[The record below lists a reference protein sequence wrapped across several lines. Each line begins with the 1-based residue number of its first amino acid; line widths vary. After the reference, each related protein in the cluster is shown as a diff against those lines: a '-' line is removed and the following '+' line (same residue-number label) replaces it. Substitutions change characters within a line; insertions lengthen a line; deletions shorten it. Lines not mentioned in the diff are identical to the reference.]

1 AVNTALVA
9 VVGANNLRA
18 VVRLAHTQRHL
29 AAVGAMGANRRH
41 VVHFPGTRLIAI
53 AAAGER
59 AHGAHVDA
67 HAALLAV
74 QMVAAVGRDD
84 RADAAILDAQRPHIH
99 AFAAH
104 ADAAIAEDAAG
115 AVEVDRG
122 RPLLLF
128 AVVLGLDVEAFAGA
142 VLEGHVLQFALAAR
156 IANGAVEGM
165 IAEQQLDGRFARL
178 GNLFRL
184 GDEHLALGYRGG
196 AGGLQLGHFFLA
208 HDAHAARG
216 LQAEPGVVAESRNL
230 NARLAARLDEQR
242 SRGSCQLLSIDCEG
256 YVCHVP
262 RLLSTDSPKNAVIL
276 SEVRA

>member
-1 AVNTALVA
+1 M
-9 VVGANNLRA
+9 R
-18 VVRLAHTQRHL
+18 
-29 AAVGAMGANRRH
+29 ANRRH
-41 VVHFPGTRLIAI
+41 VVHLPGPRLVAI
-53 AAAGER
+53 TAAGKR

-67 HAALLAV
+67 HAALLAIE
-74 QMVAAVGRDD
+74 MVAAVGRND
-84 RADAAILDAQRPHIH
+84 RGDAAILHAQRPHIH

-156 IANGAVEGM
+156 IANGAVERM

-184 GDEHLALGYRGG
+184 GDEHLALGHGGG
-196 AGGLQLGHFFLA
+196 ASGLQLRHFFLA

-216 LQAEPGVVAESRNL
+216 LQAEPRVVAESWNL
-230 NARLAARLDEQR
+230 DAHLAARLDEQR

-256 YVCHVP
+256 YVWHFFLSSYSIPKACHP
-262 RLLSTDSPKNAVIL
+262 ERSLRSRRSRRICGC
-276 SEVRA
+276 S